1 MDRRIEA
8 YLAYI
13 DAVRG
18 LSERTVRSYREDLS
32 QYDAFLSGAGREGA
46 AAVDID
52 EARSSDIR
60 AFEATLVT
68 DGKAGSSVNR
78 ALSAI
83 RGFYRYRARYGGLA
97 IDPSRDVES
106 LPERRRL
113 PRFLF
118 EDEMSDFIAQ
128 ADGDDFR
135 SVRDRAILEF
145 LYSTGCR
152 VGEAAGLSL
161 RDLSLD
167 DGTARVFGKGS
178 KERIVFLAGPA
189 RNALAAYLPM
199 RSELRTRVGSGLADS
214 RKATASLQR
223 AGRVAGMDG
232 TDPAGTGPGGAVDP
246 GDDAGDAAASRSPGS
261 KPKDPLFVNTRGG
274 ALTERGIE
282 WIVDSYAAKAGTG
295 KRVSPHAFRHSF
307 ATHLVARG
315 ADIRVVQE
323 LLGHANISTTQ
334 IYAHV
339 DMERLRKVYDQAH
352 PHGGTGDGNGKEGR
366 R

>member
-1 MDRRIEA
+1 MDKRIEA

-32 QYDAFLSGAGREGA
+32 QYDAFLSGEGREGA
-46 AAVDID
+46 AAIDID

-60 AFEATLVT
+60 AFEAALVT

-83 RGFYRYRARYGGLA
+83 RGFYRYRARYGGLVS
-97 IDPSRDVES
+97 DPSRDVES
-106 LPERRRL
+106 LPERRKL

-161 RDLSLD
+161 RDLSLEE
-167 DGTARVFGKGS
+167 GTARVFGKGS
-178 KERIVFLAGPA
+178 KERVVFLAEPA
-189 RNALAAYLPM
+189 RQALAAYLPM
-199 RSELRTRVGSGLADS
+199 RSELRTRSGSALAESGEAAAGGRQAGEAGLEGPDPGGTGRDEPAG
-214 RKATASLQR
+214 KA
-223 AGRVAGMDG
+223 DG
-232 TDPAGTGPGGAVDP
+232 TGRA
-246 GDDAGDAAASRSPGS
+246 PGS

-282 WIVDSYAAKAGTG
+282 WIVDSYAAKSGTG

-323 LLGHANISTTQ
+323 LLGHAKISTTQ

-352 PHGGTGDGNGKEGR
+352 PHGGKGTGNGKEGR

>member
-1 MDRRIEA
+1 MDKRIEA

-13 DAVRG
+13 GAVRG
-18 LSERTVRSYREDLS
+18 LSGRTVRSYREDLS
-32 QYDAFLSGAGREGA
+32 QYDAFLAGQSRDGGAMDLDG
-46 AAVDID
+46 
-52 EARSSDIR
+52 ARSGDIR
-60 AFEATLVT
+60 AFEAFLVT
-68 DGKAGSSVNR
+68 GGKAGSSVNR

-83 RGFYRYRARYGGLA
+83 RGYYRYRVRHGGLA
-97 IDPSRDVES
+97 VDPSRDIEG
-106 LPERRRL
+106 LPERRKL

-118 EDEMSDFIAQ
+118 EDEMSAFIAL
-128 ADGDDFR
+128 ADGDDFG

-161 RDLSLD
+161 SDVDLE
-167 DGTARVFGKGS
+167 DGMATVFGKGS
-178 KERIVFLAGPA
+178 KERVVFIAGPA
-189 RNALAAYLPM
+189 REALAAYLPM
-199 RSELRTRVGSGLADS
+199 RAALRTRMGQAVAAQAGGRGTPRAADEEDGSGQP
-214 RKATASLQR
+214 RR
-223 AGRVAGMDG
+223 
-232 TDPAGTGPGGAVDP
+232 
-246 GDDAGDAAASRSPGS
+246 
-261 KPKDPLFVNTRGG
+261 PKDPLFVNTRGG
-274 ALTERGIE
+274 AITERGIE
-282 WIVDSYAAKAGTG
+282 WIVDSYAVKAGTG

-315 ADIRVVQE
+315 ADIRAVQE

-352 PHGGTGDGNGKEGR
+352 PHGGSGAQGGKEGR